1 MPPRLYHT
9 KSKTGCA
16 RCRARRVKCDEAKPK
31 CGCCIRH
38 EVECFYDRTDRCK
51 SSGPDVTNVLDSVLH
66 QAGTAPG
73 QTAAHNGVHPEELMP
88 LMSAESR
95 DRRYLELR
103 LLHLWTTEVC
113 HTLPGCY
120 EAQNLRIW
128 SRDVPKIA
136 LDYEPLLTAIFSISL
151 LYMVFSNSQA
161 GIPEAELFAYRARYL
176 EATLRH
182 HRKALGSMDH
192 RTANAAGFTSIILIF
207 DAFASLRERWMQP
220 IHPGMPY
227 KPPTAWLQMCRG
239 VRNVVALG
247 LEMIGEDSDSSLSI
261 IAKGASLFVDMDTIY
276 SDANR
281 AKFAYLLPANADTP
295 LDGADYEA
303 YTTAVAYIGSVAAAK
318 EAGEEHPKI
327 CRRLAIFPTILH
339 DRFLILLDVPNPRAM
354 VILAHYFALLYTLDG
369 LWWVG
374 NCPEKEIEAIEAN
387 LGSEWLGLMEW
398 PLQILRD
405 RGQTLAGGDN
415 ETLK

>member
-1 MPPRLYHT
+1 
-9 KSKTGCA
+9 
-16 RCRARRVKCDEAKPK
+16 
-31 CGCCIRH
+31 
-38 EVECFYDRTDRCK
+38 
-51 SSGPDVTNVLDSVLH
+51 
-66 QAGTAPG
+66 
-73 QTAAHNGVHPEELMP
+73 MP
-88 LMSAESR
+88 LMLAESR

-120 EAQNLRIW
+120 DPQNLKIW

-136 LDYEPLLTAIFSISL
+136 LGYEPLLTAIFSISL
-151 LYMVFSNSQA
+151 LYMVFSNSQV
-161 GIPEAELFAYRARYL
+161 GIPEAELFAYRANYF
-176 EATLRH
+176 EATVRH

-220 IHPGMPY
+220 IHPGTPY

-247 LEMIGEDSDSSLSI
+247 LDMIGEDSDSSLSI
-261 IAKGASLFVDMDTIY
+261 IAKGASLFVDLDTIN

-281 AKFAYLLPANADTP
+281 AKFAYLLPANADTS
-295 LDGADYEA
+295 LDGADNEA
-303 YTTAVAYIGSVAAAK
+303 YTTAVAYIGSVAIAK

-339 DRFLILLDVPNPRAM
+339 DRFLTLLDTLSPRAM

-374 NCPEKEIEAIEAN
+374 NCPEKEIEAIKAN
-387 LGSEWLGLMEW
+387 LGSEWLGSMEW

-405 RGQTLAGGDN
+405 GGQTSAGGDN

>member
-16 RCRARRVKCDEAKPK
+16 RCRARRVKCDEAKPT
-31 CGCCIRH
+31 CGCCVRH
-38 EVECFYDRTDRCK
+38 KVDCFYDRTDLCK
-51 SSGPDVTNVLDSVLH
+51 TLRPDAANVLDSVLH
-66 QAGTAPG
+66 QAGIAAG
-73 QTAAHNGVHPEELMP
+73 QTTAHNSAQYEGLMP

-113 HTLPGCY
+113 QTLPGCY
-120 EAQNLRIW
+120 DSQNLKIW

-136 LDYEPLLTAIFSISL
+136 LDYEPLLTAIFSVSL
-151 LYMVFSNSQA
+151 LYTVFSNSQI
-161 GIPEAELFAYRARYL
+161 GISEVELFAYRARYF

-220 IHPGMPY
+220 IHSSMPY

-247 LEMIGEDSDSSLSI
+247 LDMMGEDSNSSLSI
-261 IAKGASLFVDMDTIY
+261 IAGGASPFVDPDTIY
-276 SDANR
+276 SEASR
-281 AKFAYLLPANADTP
+281 AKFAHLLPTNTNTL
-295 LDGADYEA
+295 LDDVDYEA
-303 YTTAVAYIGSVAAAK
+303 YATAAAYIGSVAAAK

-327 CRRLAIFPTILH
+327 SRRLAIFPTILH
-339 DRFLILLDVPNPRAM
+339 DRFLTLLDMPSPRAM

-405 RGQTLAGGDN
+405 RG
-415 ETLK
+415 

>member
-31 CGCCIRH
+31 CGCCVRH

-51 SSGPDVTNVLDSVLH
+51 SLRPDVTNVLDSIPLH
-66 QAGTAPG
+66 QAGTAAG
-73 QTAAHNGVHPEELMP
+73 QAAAHNSIHTEGLMP
-88 LMSAESR
+88 LISTESR

-113 HTLPGCY
+113 QTLPGCY
-120 EAQNLRIW
+120 DPQNLKIW

-136 LDYEPLLTAIFSISL
+136 LDYEPLLTGIFSISL
-151 LYMVFSNSQA
+151 LYMVFSNSQVD
-161 GIPEAELFAYRARYL
+161 IPEAELFAYRAKYF
-176 EATLRH
+176 EATVRH

-220 IHPGMPY
+220 IHSNMPY

-247 LEMIGEDSDSSLSI
+247 LDMIGEDSNSSLSI
-261 IAKGASLFVDMDTIY
+261 IAKGASLFVDLDTID

-281 AKFAYLLPANADTP
+281 AKFAYLLPANTDTS
-295 LDGADYEA
+295 LDEADYEA
-303 YTTAVAYIGSVAAAK
+303 YTTAVAYIGSVAVAK

-327 CRRLAIFPTILH
+327 SRRLAIFPTILH
-339 DRFLILLDVPNPRAM
+339 DRFLTLLDVPSPRAM

-369 LWWVG
+369 LWWVS

-398 PLQILRD
+398 PQQILRD
-405 RGQTLAGGDN
+405 RGRASTGGDD
-415 ETLK
+415 EK

>member
-31 CGCCIRH
+31 CGCCVRH

-51 SSGPDVTNVLDSVLH
+51 SLRPNVTNVLDSVLH
-66 QAGTAPG
+66 QAGTAAG
-73 QTAAHNGVHPEELMP
+73 QAAIHNSIHTEELMP
-88 LMSAESR
+88 LIWTESR

-113 HTLPGCY
+113 QTLPGCY
-120 EAQNLRIW
+120 DPQNLKIW

-136 LDYEPLLTAIFSISL
+136 LDYEPLLTGIFSISL
-151 LYMVFSNSQA
+151 LYMVFSNSQV
-161 GIPEAELFAYRARYL
+161 GIPETELFAYRARYF
-176 EATLRH
+176 EATVRH

-220 IHPGMPY
+220 IHPNMPY

-247 LEMIGEDSDSSLSI
+247 LDMIGEDSDSSLSI
-261 IAKGASLFVDMDTIY
+261 IAKGASLFVDLDTIY

-281 AKFAYLLPANADTP
+281 ARFAYLLPTNADTS
-295 LDGADYEA
+295 LDAADYEA

-327 CRRLAIFPTILH
+327 SRRLAIFPTILH
-339 DRFLILLDVPNPRAM
+339 DRFLTLLDVPSPRAM

-374 NCPEKEIEAIEAN
+374 SCPEKEIGAIEAN
-387 LGSEWLGLMEW
+387 LGSEWLGMMEW

-405 RGQTLAGGDN
+405 RGRASAGVDD
-415 ETLK
+415 EK